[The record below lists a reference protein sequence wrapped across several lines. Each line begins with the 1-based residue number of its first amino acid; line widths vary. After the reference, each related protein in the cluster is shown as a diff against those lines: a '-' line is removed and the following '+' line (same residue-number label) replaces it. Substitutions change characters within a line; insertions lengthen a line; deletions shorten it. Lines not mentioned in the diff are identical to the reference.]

1 VQLPDST
8 DEQRTH
14 WEAVYRTKA
23 VTETSWYQ
31 PVLQRSLELIQ
42 AATVPPGAAILD
54 VGGGA
59 STLVDHLLA
68 AGFADVTV
76 LDIASTAL
84 AQARVRLG
92 AKAASVQWIAAD
104 ITTWQPTRRYVV
116 WHDRAVFHF
125 LVDPA
130 LRARYLDS
138 LRAAL
143 APGGHVVIA
152 TFGPEGPTRCSG
164 LDVQRYSTETL
175 SAVLGS
181 AFRLMRSQ
189 LEEHVTPTGKRQ
201 QFLYCW
207 WRSEL

>member
-1 VQLPDST
+1 MPDST

-23 VTETSWYQ
+23 ATETSWYQ

-42 AATVPPGAAILD
+42 AAAVPPGAAILD

-68 AGFADVTV
+68 AGFTDVTV

-84 AQARVRLG
+84 AQARARLG
-92 AKAASVQWIAAD
+92 AKAACVQWIAAD

-130 LRARYLDS
+130 LRARYLGS

-181 AFRLMRSQ
+181 AFQLMRSQ
-189 LEEHVTPTGKRQ
+189 LEEHVTPAGKRQ

>member
-1 VQLPDST
+1 LPDSS

-23 VTETSWYQ
+23 ATETSWYQ

-42 AATVPPGAAILD
+42 ATSVGPGAAILD

-68 AGFADVTV
+68 AGFTDVTV

-84 AQARVRLG
+84 GQARVRLG
-92 AKAASVQWIAAD
+92 AKAACVQWIAAD

-130 LRARYLDS
+130 LRARYLGS

-189 LEEHVTPTGKRQ
+189 LEEHVTPAGKRQ

>member
-1 VQLPDST
+1 MPDST

-23 VTETSWYQ
+23 ATETSWYQ

-42 AATVPPGAAILD
+42 EAAVPPGAAILD

-59 STLVDHLLA
+59 STLVDHLLSG
-68 AGFADVTV
+68 GFTDVTV

-84 AQARVRLG
+84 AQARARLG
-92 AKAASVQWIAAD
+92 AKAACVQWIAAD

-125 LVDPA
+125 LVDPG
-130 LRARYLDS
+130 LRARYLGS

-181 AFRLMRSQ
+181 AFRLMRSH
-189 LEEHVTPTGKRQ
+189 LEEHVTPAGKRQ

>member
-1 VQLPDST
+1 LPDST
-8 DEQRTH
+8 DDQRTH

-23 VTETSWYQ
+23 ATETSWYQ

-42 AATVPPGAAILD
+42 AAAVPPEAAILD

-68 AGFADVTV
+68 AGFTDVTV

-84 AQARVRLG
+84 AQARTRLG
-92 AKAASVQWIAAD
+92 AKAACVQWIAAD

-175 SAVLGS
+175 SAAFGS

-189 LEEHVTPTGKRQ
+189 LEEHVTPAGKRQ